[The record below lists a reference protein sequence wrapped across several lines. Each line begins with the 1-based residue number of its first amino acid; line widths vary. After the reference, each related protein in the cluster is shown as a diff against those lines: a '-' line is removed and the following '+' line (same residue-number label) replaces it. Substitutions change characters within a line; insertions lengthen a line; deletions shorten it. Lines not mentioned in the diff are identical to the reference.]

1 MEQAVVKVGGMT
13 CSGCVRSVT
22 NVLQALPGVET
33 AQVSLE
39 QGAATVSFDPQQTN
53 LATLKQAIEEA
64 GFAAP

>member
-13 CSGCVRSVT
+13 CAGCVRSIS

-39 QGAATVSFDPQQTN
+39 QGAANITFDPQQIN
-53 LATLKQAIEEA
+53 LATLKRAIEEA
-64 GFAAP
+64 GFEAP

>member
-39 QGAATVSFDPQQTN
+39 QNAATVSFDPQQTN

-64 GFAAP
+64 GFDAP